1 MRSVWGMQGM
11 HADGSKATG
20 FRSMVVAQFTGVS
33 LQKDDRAFVKYNE
46 SRDNTRIHFT
56 LQERTQSA
64 PELSSKSSSS
74 TGIVYHLDSGSVY
87 RQWMGTITYQN
98 YK

>member
-11 HADGSKATG
+11 HDGSKATG

-46 SRDNTRIHFT
+46 STRQYENTFYSAGT
-56 LQERTQSA
+56 TQGA
-64 PELSSKSSSS
+64 PDLATKSSS

-87 RQWMGTITYQN
+87 RQDGTIAHQN